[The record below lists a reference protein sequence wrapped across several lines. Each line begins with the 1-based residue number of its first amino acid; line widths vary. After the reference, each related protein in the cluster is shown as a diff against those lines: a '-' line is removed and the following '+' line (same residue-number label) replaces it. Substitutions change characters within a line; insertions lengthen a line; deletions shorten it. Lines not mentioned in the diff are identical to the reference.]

1 MRFGKEVKGRK
12 EKRMKPLACKVK
24 YRFKYANLDDL
35 VILVDEFPQGEYLYN
50 TKDVNNSRLY
60 FSEQDGSV
68 RFYTASLNPDGTPK
82 DDEGFGGREF
92 KLRHMLGHDMIIRG
106 PWSSRSGV
114 MNQHFRKSMEVSMTD
129 DPKAYERG
137 YTLYGGKV
145 TVEFAMDSIKLVKNE
160 EIEIFPV
167 YRGGKE
173 IIYIPVKMDN
183 VCHNHWK
190 VEVKQGHR
198 CVYCNH
204 ICYQVIEKGIDEIT
218 GMQFMTTIDDY
229 NRYHKKGK

>member
-1 MRFGKEVKGRK
+1 
-12 EKRMKPLACKVK
+12 MKPLACRVK
-24 YRFKYANLDDL
+24 YNFKYANLDDL

-50 TKDVNNSRLY
+50 TKDVGKNRLY
-60 FSEQDGSV
+60 FAEQEGAV
-68 RFYTASLNPDGTPK
+68 RFYTASLTPYGRPK
-82 DDEGFGGREF
+82 NDEGFGGRIFHLPLKIPLVYDNIAVDVE
-92 KLRHMLGHDMIIRG
+92 KVQG

-114 MNQHFRKSMEVSMTD
+114 MNQHFRKSMEVSFTD

-137 YTLYGGKV
+137 HTLYGGKV

-160 EIEIFPV
+160 EIEIFPLHL
-167 YRGGKE
+167 YGKE

-198 CVYCNH
+198 CVYCGH
-204 ICYQVIEKGIDEIT
+204 TCYQVINKGIDEIT
-218 GMQFMTTIDDY
+218 GKDFMTTIEHY
-229 NRYHKKGK
+229 NRYYKKGK